1 MDEIERLQAENRRLR
16 AQAERAR
23 EDLELLGERLG
34 YALHQVA
41 ELRRRVPDTVTQ
53 AAAPGS
59 EIPPRGEDPLVRF
72 FDALRRR

>member
-41 ELRRRVPDTVTQ
+41 GESVVPAIVNRRR
-53 AAAPGS
+53 AAAS
-59 EIPPRGEDPLVRF
+59 TFSDASRSAMLLPPMVH
-72 FDALRRR
+72 